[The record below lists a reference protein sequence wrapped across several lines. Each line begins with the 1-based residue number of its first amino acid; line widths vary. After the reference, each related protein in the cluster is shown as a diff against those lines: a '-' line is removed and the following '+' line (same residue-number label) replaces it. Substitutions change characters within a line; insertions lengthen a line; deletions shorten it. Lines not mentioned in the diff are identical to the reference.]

1 MGSIAYAALWIFVFS
16 VPWERILALPGIS
29 IVPKA
34 TGAVALALAV
44 LAAVMSGRFRRWHAF
59 HLLAL
64 LFVIWAGVVLW
75 ILGSG
80 PRLPNKYWTWPQLF
94 LVVWMIWELSPSVH
108 RLRGLLLA
116 YVLGSYVAAFD
127 TIRVYRSQAEL
138 LRRYAAGGGDANDLA
153 MILALAI
160 PMAWY
165 LGTVYRQPLLRWVC
179 RGYLPVALV
188 AIGLTGSRGGMLAT
202 TVALLIVPLLLTR
215 LSPGRLTTAIVMLVA
230 AGGLAIAYTP
240 ETLIERFATTGV
252 ELEGGRLG
260 GRGKLWKAGLEAAAE
275 RLVAG
280 YGTGMF
286 RDAIRPMLG
295 EAAQV
300 AHNSFISVLVEQG
313 AVGLFIYVA
322 MLVAVVLAVLE
333 LPRLERRFALV
344 LLATLF
350 VAMLP
355 LTWEDRRSVWFILP
369 ALLGLA
375 CAPGVRALAPPLP
388 PASRPQVVR
397 PVGRSAAAGRM
408 GPGNARA

>member
-1 MGSIAYAALWIFVFS
+1 
-16 VPWERILALPGIS
+16 
-29 IVPKA
+29 
-34 TGAVALALAV
+34 
-44 LAAVMSGRFRRWHAF
+44 
-59 HLLAL
+59 
-64 LFVIWAGVVLW
+64 
-75 ILGSG
+75 
-80 PRLPNKYWTWPQLF
+80 
-94 LVVWMIWELSPSVH
+94 
-108 RLRGLLLA
+108 
-116 YVLGSYVAAFD
+116 
-127 TIRVYRSQAEL
+127 
-138 LRRYAAGGGDANDLA
+138 

-165 LGTVYRQPLLRWVC
+165 LGTVYRPPLLRWLC

-375 CAPGVRALAPPLP
+375 CAPGVRALAQPLP

-397 PVGRSAAAGRM
+397 PVGRSAATGRM
-408 GPGNARA
+408 GPGNATA